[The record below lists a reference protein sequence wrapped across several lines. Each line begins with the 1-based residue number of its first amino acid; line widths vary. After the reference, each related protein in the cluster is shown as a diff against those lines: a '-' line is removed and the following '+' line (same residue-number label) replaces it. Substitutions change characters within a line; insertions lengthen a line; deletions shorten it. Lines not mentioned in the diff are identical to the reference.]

1 MMRARNHYYYSPYD
15 YSQNSAKPCCVKEA
29 KDVKGEI
36 DSTLARLWQKL
47 TKKDEKREEEK
58 IKEEKKGKRNGEKV
72 ATLSLYA
79 RVVKWLNDAISPDD
93 TRAYNP
99 NPMFAFACRYNL
111 LENDPEEIYR
121 DFVAYQCTV
130 YAEAEEQLSAQAVND
145 TPFPDLQ
152 RWYEEQRDLR
162 ARREKREQ
170 FDGGE
175 WLCY

>member
-1 MMRARNHYYYSPYD
+1 MRARNHYYYPPYD
-15 YSQNSAKPCCVKEA
+15 GSQDTERTAKPCSTKEA
-29 KDVKGEI
+29 TDVRSEI
-36 DSTLARLWQKL
+36 TRLWQKL
-47 TKKDEKREEEK
+47 TKKEARVHSK
-58 IKEEKKGKRNGEKV
+58 EKKNSEKV

-99 NPMFAFACRYNL
+99 KPMFAFACRYDL
-111 LENDPEEIYR
+111 LQNDPEDIYR

-145 TPFPDLQ
+145 TPFPELQ

-162 ARREKREQ
+162 AQRENREEL
-170 FDGGE
+170 FDGAE